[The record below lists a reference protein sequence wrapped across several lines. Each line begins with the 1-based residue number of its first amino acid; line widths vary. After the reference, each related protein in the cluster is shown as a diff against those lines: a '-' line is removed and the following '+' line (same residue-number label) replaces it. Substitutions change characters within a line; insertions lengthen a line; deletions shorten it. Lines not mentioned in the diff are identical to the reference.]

1 MDASV
6 FLSSRSSHSAHHS
19 HSTSTSAKGG
29 ALARTSD
36 AQHSAVNKLSA
47 ELETVRSNWR
57 TEGSL
62 TRGKMIELHHAK
74 LRAEEAL
81 YEARSSAKAA
91 ALKAQQREDALR
103 AEVSSL
109 RDSLDAVTRERSR
122 QEQDWLSQAGAFRRE
137 VEKLREQASELDSEI
152 QTVEAGRQ
160 AALTRAEASEESVR
174 SCENTIQTLRQDI
187 ARLEVENSDAKHTF
201 EKQIAGLRSDE
212 ELASATH
219 VSPHM
224 QPALPPCVFSLVFRL
239 AARGG

>member
-6 FLSSRSSHSAHHS
+6 FLSSRSSA
-19 HSTSTSAKGG
+19 STSSKGG
-29 ALARTSD
+29 ALARTPSE
-36 AQHSAVNKLSA
+36 AQHTAVNKLSA

-103 AEVSSL
+103 AEVGSL

-160 AALTRAEASEESVR
+160 AALSRAEASEESVR
-174 SCENTIQTLRQDI
+174 SCENTIQSLRQDI
-187 ARLEVENSDAKHTF
+187 ARLEVEGSDAKHTF
-201 EKQIAGLRSDE
+201 EKQIAGMRSDE
-212 ELASATH
+212 ELAAATH
-219 VSPHM
+219 VSTFRTHPQMRNTPHTC
-224 QPALPPCVFSLVFRL
+224 PTCS
-239 AARGG
+239 ARKWSA

>member
-1 MDASV
+1 
-6 FLSSRSSHSAHHS
+6 
-19 HSTSTSAKGG
+19 
-29 ALARTSD
+29 
-36 AQHSAVNKLSA
+36 VNKLTA

-81 YEARSSAKAA
+81 YEARSNAKAA
-91 ALKAQQREDALR
+91 GLKAQQREDALR
-103 AEVSSL
+103 ADVQSL

-160 AALTRAEASEESVR
+160 AALSRAESSEEQARAYES
-174 SCENTIQTLRQDI
+174 SIQSLRQDV
-187 ARLEVENSDAKHTF
+187 ARLEVEKSDTKHTAEKQLAGMRTDAEIANSSHVSSFTAPPSPSPSSAKHTLHPRLPLYSA
-201 EKQIAGLRSDE
+201 KRRSAS
-212 ELASATH
+212 LPWCLMASA
-219 VSPHM
+219 
-224 QPALPPCVFSLVFRL
+224 R
-239 AARGG
+239 